1 MSLQRIMKSLFELR
15 KKTRFKYK
23 YRSVHGYEWFQLIEE
38 NNRVFSLCLLI
49 YMCILNDT
57 ADAPNLKLKDFFKS
71 RRGGL

>member
-15 KKTRFKYK
+15 KKTRFK

-49 YMCILNDT
+49 YMNDT
-57 ADAPNLKLKDFFKS
+57 ADAPNL
-71 RRGGL
+71 

>member
-15 KKTRFKYK
+15 KKNRFK

-49 YMCILNDT
+49 YMNDT
-57 ADAPNLKLKDFFKS
+57 ADAPNL
-71 RRGGL
+71 